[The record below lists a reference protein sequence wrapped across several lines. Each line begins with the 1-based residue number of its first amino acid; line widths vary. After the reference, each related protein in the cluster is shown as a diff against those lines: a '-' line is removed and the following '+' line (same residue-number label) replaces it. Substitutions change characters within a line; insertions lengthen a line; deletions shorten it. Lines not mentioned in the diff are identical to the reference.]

1 MIFNISVYETLVC
14 VDLGILV
21 FICLFLFACGDIACF
36 YWKMEMKKLYRKVR
50 KDKELECEH
59 EESLRYKERR
69 SVNSLINLRSSSYL
83 IKTILLTNN
92 YLLISFQPGTAA
104 TCLKKNQKD
113 FFSWSTSVQMLKWI
127 VPTVWRENLYWKI

>member
-59 EESLRYKERR
+59 EESLRYKKRR
-69 SVNSLINLRSSSYL
+69 SVKVCDSNKMLKPKPERHLQLENMGIDDEINSSDSSRRKPLLKDLIREEILRSMGRVKVDSG
-83 IKTILLTNN
+83 
-92 YLLISFQPGTAA
+92 QA
-104 TCLKKNQKD
+104 
-113 FFSWSTSVQMLKWI
+113 
-127 VPTVWRENLYWKI
+127 